1 MSMKNYSSIL
11 SLLVLMLGGPFII
24 FAQSGSWAT
33 KTPMPTAR
41 FWFSCEVVYNKIYAI
56 GGVATTGP
64 SLSIVE
70 VYDPA
75 TDTWDTTK
83 TDMPTGRRSMASA
96 VIDEKIYTIGGDP
109 NFIGGVTTGVRT
121 VEIYDPA
128 TDTWD
133 TTKTDMLTAR
143 EAASASAVNGII
155 YVIGGVK
162 PGGVA
167 SNEVEAYNP
176 VTDEWETK
184 TPMPTARWALST
196 AVVDGKIF
204 AIGGSRPG
212 GQILKTVELYDTG
225 KDVWTVWTTEASMP
239 VGNGYFGTGL
249 VDGIIYTVGG
259 ASNPASPYSQVFACD
274 PSTGEWL
281 EKTAMSMARFALGV
295 GVVNGKIYAIGG
307 GIGWLPLP
315 LSIVEEYDPTLTSV
329 EDFSLDNISTRF
341 VLQQNYPNPFN
352 PFTNIEF
359 SIPKSEYVILKIY
372 NILGEEVA
380 TLVSKDHTAG
390 KYKYNWD
397 ASSMA
402 SGVYLY
408 RIQAG
413 DYVEVKK
420 MVLLR

>member
-11 SLLVLMLGGPFII
+11 ALVVLMLGMPFII

-33 KTPMPTAR
+33 EAPMPTAR
-41 FWFSCEVVYNKIYAI
+41 FWLSCEVVYDKIYAI

-83 TDMPTGRRSMASA
+83 TDMPTARCNMASA
-96 VIDEKIYTIGGDP
+96 VVDGKIYIVGGDCYFVP
-109 NFIGGVTTGVRT
+109 VVTNGVRT
-121 VEIYDPA
+121 LEVYDPA
-128 TDTWD
+128 NDIWD
-133 TTKTDMLTAR
+133 TQKSPMLTGR
-143 EAASASAVNGII
+143 SGASASSVNGII

-176 VTDEWETK
+176 VTDQWETK

-204 AIGGSRPG
+204 AMGSGQGGRM
-212 GQILKTVELYDTG
+212 VELYDPATDTWMQEG
-225 KDVWTVWTTEASMP
+225 DML
-239 VGNGYFGTGL
+239 VGNGYFGTGV
-249 VDGIIYTVGG
+249 VDGIIYIVGG
-259 ASNPASPYSQVFACD
+259 ASNPASPYSQVFAYD
-274 PSTGEWL
+274 PSTGEWS

-329 EDFSLDNISTRF
+329 EDFSLDNILTRF
-341 VLQQNYPNPFN
+341 ALQQNYPNPFN

-397 ASSMA
+397 ASRLA